1 MKEDKT
7 EVKSYFISDSDLIQV
22 DKTNNNEFNLLFLGE
37 TSYGLRITLSKESYN
52 HLFVKMKR
60 LRYSVNIS
68 QRKRDEKGRL
78 IKNDTE
84 QNLVQGST

>member
-52 HLFVKMKR
+52 HLYAKMKR
-60 LRYSVNIS
+60 LRNSVNIS

-78 IKNDTE
+78 TKNDTE
-84 QNLVQGST
+84 QNVVQGST